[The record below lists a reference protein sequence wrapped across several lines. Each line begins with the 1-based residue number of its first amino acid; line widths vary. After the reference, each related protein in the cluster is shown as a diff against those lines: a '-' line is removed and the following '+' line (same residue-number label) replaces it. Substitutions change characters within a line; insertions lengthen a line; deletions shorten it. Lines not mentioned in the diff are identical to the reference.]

1 MAHRPPP
8 RRPAACGPPRLRRP
22 LVERTLCLAAA
33 GTDTEHGVRLLLG
46 DVRGK
51 GLEAVQLAASV
62 LNAFRQAAPSSPSL
76 RDLAVRLDRVVA
88 AVSGDEDFVTAVL
101 AELHDDGSFD
111 VVNCGHHPPLLLDGV
126 GSAATSALLD
136 TGPPTLP
143 LGMGDPP
150 TIVRQSWT
158 RGGRLLF
165 YTDGLVEARGSKGT
179 FFPLLQHAGVLRDP
193 SLDSALDQLVDRLLA
208 HTGSQL
214 GDDMALLLAE
224 RR

>member
-33 GTDTEHGVRLLLG
+33 GTDTEHGVRLVRG
-46 DVRGK
+46 DVRGR

-101 AELHDDGSFD
+101 AEPHDDGSFD

-126 GSAATSALLD
+126 GSAATSSLSTPARRPFPSAWV
-136 TGPPTLP
+136 TRPRSSGRAGRGAGGCCSPPTASWRP
-143 LGMGDPP
+143 VVRRARSSRCSSTPACSEIPP
-150 TIVRQSWT
+150 
-158 RGGRLLF
+158 GRR
-165 YTDGLVEARGSKGT
+165 AR
-179 FFPLLQHAGVLRDP
+179 PARRP
-193 SLDSALDQLVDRLLA
+193 LLA